1 MSGDKVGFIGV
12 GVMGKPMVENLLKKG
27 FHVVA
32 YDVQKER
39 LDALQKSGAQVA
51 RSCKEAAELSDVII
65 VMVLDS
71 KQAEVVILG
80 QEGVLSGAKE
90 GSVIIV
96 TSTLTPAFVKRV
108 AEAVAK
114 KGVGFI
120 DAPVSGG
127 SPSAVA
133 GTLTIMAGGEDA
145 VIERCR
151 PILEAVSKS
160 IFIIGPVGTGQ
171 AIKLANQIIANS
183 SWIATSEAVAMALK
197 AGISLQRFLEII
209 RVSTGNTWAA
219 QGNTWLTW
227 WKLKVAKGSTS
238 LNMNIKDIKLA
249 FETSQEYGL
258 NLTHLEALANLD
270 VMALLKNV
278 PSELA
283 EEGGEANS

>member
-1 MSGDKVGFIGV
+1 MSGDKVGFIGL

-27 FHVVA
+27 FHVAA

-51 RSCKEAAELSDVII
+51 RSCKEAAELSDVIF

-71 KQAEVVILG
+71 KQAEAAILG

-90 GSVIIV
+90 GSVIIL

-108 AEAVAK
+108 GEVVEK

-127 SPSAVA
+127 SPNAVA

-145 VIERCR
+145 LIERCR
-151 PILEAVSKS
+151 PILDAISEN
-160 IFIIGPVGTGQ
+160 IFTMGPVGTGQ
-171 AIKLANQIIANS
+171 ATKLANQIIVNS
-183 SWIATSEAVAMALK
+183 SWIATSEAVALATK
-197 AGISLQRFLEII
+197 AGISLERFLEII
-209 RVSTGNTWAA
+209 RMSTGNTWVA
-219 QGNTWLTW
+219 QGDRWLNW
-227 WKLKVAKGSTS
+227 WRLKVAKGSTS
-238 LNMNIKDIKLA
+238 LNMNIKDIKMA
-249 FETSQEYGL
+249 FETSKEYGL
-258 NLTHLEALANLD
+258 NLMHLEAMANLD
-270 VMALLKNV
+270 VMATLKNV

-283 EEGGEANS
+283 QDEEEGGS